1 MNTTLDDRR
10 STVKMRSDTLLPVKI
25 SKKPE
30 IKVMDLTMSSDNR
43 RKLESNDIKSLTIK
57 IVEDEYL
64 TKLDLR
70 II

>member
-1 MNTTLDDRR
+1 
-10 STVKMRSDTLLPVKI
+10 MRSDTLLPVKI